1 MTRQVLATL
10 ILLPLVF
17 TFSVFP
23 TDHQDDVDPDH
34 PVQPAQP
41 LPEHAIYFQEA
52 LVSLQSQ
59 IDVIGNQTALNF
71 AQLSHWLNSNI
82 TSLKRDLIQASK
94 IVVTKKQ
101 LKSGVKKLKKNV
113 AAKVTALVT
122 ALVAQEAAERI
133 INDAK
138 IESYIIGNS
147 SGPFIQ
153 VTPLRSPLASAVGD
167 SNAINGTNSTNNTSP
182 DSIGV
187 ATTIALLKSELANDL
202 SSITYQVKNNFA
214 TLSAAIQGF
223 QISASNL
230 NATVNGHT
238 NQINYL
244 NGRQD
249 DMYSYF
255 SNKVAAVSN
264 DLSGNMTVVNQFLT
278 NTVYGNNTVNPN
290 TNYKLSRKTI
300 AFSQGRVDPNNA
312 KQLLI
317 VVPHTVTYYNVP
329 TVTVSL
335 VADSGAALPAF
346 TVAVQSVNTASAT
359 IVVALKDGQ
368 VSLADPY
375 SVVVFG
381 FGN

>member
-1 MTRQVLATL
+1 MTRQVLTIL

-17 TFSVFP
+17 TFSAFP
-23 TDHQDDVDPDH
+23 SDQLDDADPDH
-34 PVQPAQP
+34 PVQPIEPVQP

-59 IDVIGNQTALNF
+59 IDIIGNQTALNF
-71 AQLSHWLNSNI
+71 AQLSHWLHSNI
-82 TSLKRDLIQASK
+82 TSLKHDLIKTSK
-94 IVVTKKQ
+94 TMITKKY
-101 LKSGVKKLKKNV
+101 LKDLGKKMKERV
-113 AAKVTALVT
+113 VSKVTSLVNSLMAKET
-122 ALVAQEAAERI
+122 ADRI
-133 INDAK
+133 QNDAQL
-138 IESYIIGNS
+138 ESYIIGNS
-147 SGPFIQ
+147 SGPVIQ
-153 VTPLRSPLASAVGD
+153 DTPPRSPLTTAAGD
-167 SNAINGTNSTNNTSP
+167 SISNNTTP
-182 DSIGV
+182 TPVNV

-202 SSITYQVKNNFA
+202 SDITYQVKNNFA
-214 TLSAAIQGF
+214 TLSTAIQGF
-223 QISASNL
+223 QISESNL

-264 DLSGNMTVVNQFLT
+264 DLSGNLTVINQFLT
-278 NTVYGNNTVNPN
+278 NNVYGNNTVNPN
-290 TNYKLSRKTI
+290 TNYKLSRNTI
-300 AFSQGRVDPNNA
+300 AFSKGRVDPSNA

-317 VVPHTVTYYNVP
+317 IVPHTVTFYNVP
-329 TVTVSL
+329 TVIVSL
-335 VADSGAALPAF
+335 VADSGVALPAF

-368 VSLADPY
+368 VSLVDPY